1 MLYVLKSKKIL
12 VTAGP
17 TFEYLD
23 DIRFIGNKS
32 SGRQGTEI
40 ARCLIELEADV
51 TLIIGPVNLEL
62 SSLGKV
68 IKVETAL
75 EMNDAVNKEGPFD
88 IAICAAAVSDW
99 RPKEKAKTK
108 IKKTAKG
115 KPPVL
120 ELVENP
126 DILKNLC
133 KSENRPKL
141 IIGFAAETDNLL
153 ANARSKL
160 KNKRCDW
167 IIANNVNAKSQNMGG
182 EENEVIIVK
191 KDQEI
196 KLERQSKKEIA
207 NLICKKIVEEIS
219 A

>member
-1 MLYVLKSKKIL
+1 MIYVLKSKKIL

-23 DIRFIGNKS
+23 DLRFIGNKS

-40 ARCLIELEADV
+40 ARRLIELEADV
-51 TLIIGPVNLEL
+51 TLIVGPVNLDL
-62 SSLGKV
+62 SSLDKV
-68 IKVETAL
+68 IKVETAI
-75 EMNDAVNKEGPFD
+75 EMNDAVIEAGPFD
-88 IAICAAAVSDW
+88 IAICAAAVGDW
-99 RPKEKAKTK
+99 RPKERAKTK

-133 KSENRPKL
+133 ISDNRPKL
-141 IIGFAAETDNLL
+141 IIGFAAETNNLL
-153 ANARSKL
+153 TNARSKL
-160 KNKRCDW
+160 KNKGCDW
-167 IIANNVNAKSQNMGG
+167 IIANKVNAESHNMGG

-191 KDQEI
+191 KKKEI

-207 NLICKKIVEEIS
+207 YFICKKIVEEIS
-219 A
+219 E

>member
-1 MLYVLKSKKIL
+1 MLKSKKIL

-40 ARCLIELEADV
+40 AKCLIELGADV
-51 TLIIGPVNLEL
+51 TLILGPVNLEL
-62 SSLGKV
+62 AGLGKV
-68 IKVETAL
+68 IKVETAI
-75 EMNDAVNKEGPFD
+75 EMNDAVNEAGPFD
-88 IAICAAAVSDW
+88 IAIYAAAVGDW
-99 RPKEKAKTK
+99 RPKERAKTK
-108 IKKTAKG
+108 IKKTANG

-133 KSENRPKL
+133 ASENRPKL

-153 ANARSKL
+153 FNARSKL
-160 KNKRCDW
+160 KNKGCDW
-167 IIANNVNAKSQNMGG
+167 IIANEVNSVSQNMGG

-191 KDQEI
+191 KKQEI
-196 KLERQSKKEIA
+196 KLKRQSKKEIA

>member
-1 MLYVLKSKKIL
+1 MLKSKKIL

-17 TFEYLD
+17 TREYLD

-32 SGRQGTEI
+32 SGRQGAEI
-40 ARCLIELEADV
+40 ARCLLELDADV

-68 IKVETAL
+68 IQVETAI
-75 EMNDAVNKEGPFD
+75 EMDDAVNEAGPFD
-88 IAICAAAVSDW
+88 IAICAAAVGDW
-99 RPKEKAKTK
+99 RPKEKSKTK
-108 IKKTAKG
+108 IKKTSKG

-133 KSENRPKL
+133 ISENRPKL
-141 IIGFAAETDNLL
+141 VIGFAAETDNLL

-160 KNKRCDW
+160 KNKGCDW
-167 IIANNVNAKSQNMGG
+167 IVANNVSAVSQNMGG
-182 EENEVIIVK
+182 EENEVFIVK

-196 KLERQSKKEIA
+196 KLERQSKEAIA
-207 NLICKKIVEEIS
+207 KLICKKIVDEIS

>member
-1 MLYVLKSKKIL
+1 MLKSKKIL

-17 TFEYLD
+17 TYEYLD

-40 ARCLIELEADV
+40 AKCLLELEADV

-62 SSLGKV
+62 SGLGKV
-68 IKVETAL
+68 IRVETAI
-75 EMNDAVNKEGPFD
+75 EMNDAVNEAGPFD
-88 IAICAAAVSDW
+88 VAICAAAVGDW
-99 RPKEKAKTK
+99 RPKERAKTK
-108 IKKTAKG
+108 IKKTVTG

-133 KSENRPKL
+133 TSENRPEL
-141 IIGFAAETDNLL
+141 IIGFAAETDNLI

-160 KNKRCDW
+160 KNKGCDW
-167 IIANNVNAKSQNMGG
+167 IIANKVNAENQNMGG

-191 KDQEI
+191 KKEEI